1 MSSPR
6 EVVDRVGGRFP
17 LPDDAFDRLA
27 RRRGRKRR
35 GQRIR
40 AGAVGLAIA
49 IGVVWLGANLI
60 RSFSS
65 VPADESR
72 PPAPSLEEE
81 RVPPASIDWDA
92 VPGVSID
99 GDAIIDI
106 RTGEVTPLPVS
117 ITSFRNPGGYA
128 VAPVGDVL
136 LFEAGAGGSS
146 NTCGAEP
153 APNRDCQI
161 FVTNVDGTNLRQLTD
176 ASEGAMAGDWS
187 PDGTKIVAVYG
198 GGAGPDRRDADL
210 VLVDV
215 ATGET
220 TRLASGALG
229 DFQQPH
235 FSSDGQLILF
245 SRFTKP
251 EGGSDEGSDVFGIP
265 VEGGDVALVFEDR
278 WNATFSPD
286 GRAITYGK
294 WVSIQVPGGGVGG
307 QEVWLADADGSH
319 PRPLVP
325 NDEPFSDTASW
336 SPDGTRIVFTKWR
349 RDSDELVAIVDEASG
364 TPTFSVFAPEPSAGA
379 WIDDDTLIIDVE
391 AF

>member
-49 IGVVWLGANLI
+49 IGVVWLGASMI

-65 VPADESR
+65 VPADETR
-72 PPAPSLEEE
+72 PPAPSPEEE
-81 RVPPASIDWDA
+81 RVPSASIEWDA
-92 VPGVSID
+92 VPGVSLD
-99 GDAIIDI
+99 GDAIVDI

-146 NTCGAEP
+146 DNPFTTCGAD
-153 APNRDCQI
+153 RGCQI
-161 FVTNVDGTNLRQLTD
+161 FVANVDGTNLRQLTD
-176 ASEGAMAGDWS
+176 APGGAAAGGWS
-187 PDGTKIVAVYG
+187 PDGTTIVALLDG
-198 GGAGPDRRDADL
+198 GVGRLDVDL
-210 VLVDV
+210 ALIDV
-215 ATGET
+215 ATGEPT
-220 TRLASGALG
+220 ELAHGPAG
-229 DFQQPH
+229 DFYEPH
-235 FSSDGQLILF
+235 FSADGQRILF
-245 SRFTKP
+245 GRFANQ
-251 EGGSDEGSDVFGIP
+251 GSHTYGIS
-265 VEGGDVALVFEDR
+265 VDGGDAALVFEER
-278 WNATFSPD
+278 WNAIFSPD
-286 GRAITYGK
+286 GRAIVYDADASVGNT
-294 WVSIQVPGGGVGG
+294 GGL
-307 QEVWLADADGSH
+307 ESWLADADGSH

-325 NDEPFSDTASW
+325 NDEPFSFNPSW
-336 SPDGTRIVFTKWR
+336 SPDGTRIVYTKWPHGADPR
-349 RDSDELVAIVDEASG
+349 VAVVDVTGG
-364 TPTFSVFAPEPSAGA
+364 TPTFSVHAPDPSVGV
-379 WIDDDTLIIDVE
+379 WLDDDTLIVDVD